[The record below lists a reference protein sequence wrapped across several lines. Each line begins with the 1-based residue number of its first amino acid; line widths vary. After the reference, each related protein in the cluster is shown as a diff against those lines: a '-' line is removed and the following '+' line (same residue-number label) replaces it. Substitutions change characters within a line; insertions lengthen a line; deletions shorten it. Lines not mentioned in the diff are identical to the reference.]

1 MAESK
6 FYEYGEKF
14 MNYRIK
20 LSVRISILN
29 SLVRSRLAYGCQ
41 TWILTAAQKD
51 RLNSTYT
58 SMIRKMV
65 RGVYKRK
72 RDEWGYK
79 LTNQNL
85 LDLAKTEA
93 ISAFIERQKK
103 RYLAHVIR
111 QPNTSIIKR
120 VMFNADQSNFPGRQT
135 TFLRSVLEA
144 ENVNIQQFGKLAL
157 SKKI

>member
-1 MAESK
+1 M
-6 FYEYGEKF
+6 
-14 MNYRIK
+14 
-20 LSVRISILN
+20 RISILN
-29 SLVRSRLAYGCQ
+29 SLVRSRLTYGCQ

-103 RYLAHVIR
+103 RYLAHMIR
-111 QPNTSIIKR
+111 QPNTSIIER

-135 TFLRSVLEA
+135 TFLRSVLKA
-144 ENVNIQQFGKLAL
+144 ENVNIGSLKDDIDNFKEGCPYCNNTLL
-157 SKKI
+157 L